1 VEIDGRSAGELARIR
16 RAISRSPE
24 ILASTE
30 LHRFCNDIE
39 FAQQVSTDVALRTA
53 LLTSHDLVRS
63 FPTSSK
69 RWEKQSKMLSR
80 LLPAKSRRVVR
91 SFVRGNVRAFRASA
105 GRGRGSLRWW
115 VLLPVRVV
123 LYLTGAHRFRVR
135 GRTPEEETAQ

>member
-1 VEIDGRSAGELARIR
+1 MEIDGRSAGELARIQ

-24 ILASTE
+24 IVASTE
-30 LHRFCNDIE
+30 LHRFRNDIE

-53 LLTSHDLVRS
+53 LLTSHDLDRS
-63 FPTSSK
+63 FPTPSK
-69 RWEKQSKMLSR
+69 RWEKQAKMLSR
-80 LLPAKSRRVVR
+80 LIPERSRRVMR
-91 SFVRGNVRAFRASA
+91 SFVRGNVRAFRAST

>member
-1 VEIDGRSAGELARIR
+1 V
-16 RAISRSPE
+16 
-24 ILASTE
+24 ASTE
-30 LHRFCNDIE
+30 LHRFRNDIE

-53 LLTSHDLVRS
+53 LLTSHDLDRS
-63 FPTSSK
+63 FPTPSK
-69 RWEKQSKMLSR
+69 RWEKQAKMLSR
-80 LLPAKSRRVVR
+80 LIPERSRRVMR
-91 SFVRGNVRAFRASA
+91 SFVRGNVRAFRAST

>member
-1 VEIDGRSAGELARIR
+1 VEIDGRSAGELARICR
-16 RAISRSPE
+16 VANRSPE
-24 ILASTE
+24 SADSRS
-30 LHRFCNDIE
+30 LHRFRKDVQ
-39 FAQQVSTDVALRTA
+39 FAQEVSTDVALRTA
-53 LLTSHDLVRS
+53 LLTSHDLDRS
-63 FPTSSK
+63 FPTPSK
-69 RWEKQSKMLSR
+69 RWEKQAKMLSR

-91 SFVRGNVRAFRASA
+91 SFVRGNVRAFRAST